1 MHDLSRLLAARVVG
15 GVLHNCVALS
25 RSRSVACCRPITA
38 DNCGV
43 AASATSALLLAVLQH
58 VQPMQQQP
66 PRVQDLPAP
75 VDMLHAAL
83 DAGKGLAATS
93 ARSSARYISDCFRLF
108 DKMRLAVRVALS
120 RLQGG

>member
-43 AASATSALLLAVLQH
+43 AASATSALVLAVLQH

-83 DAGKGLAATS
+83 DAGKGLAAD
-93 ARSSARYISDCFRLF
+93 SARYISGCFRLF